1 MGFLKKIVKNKLAEV
16 ERSKEI
22 LPLKDLRKLINQPMY
37 KNLSLLASLR
47 KGKQLKIIAEIKNRS
62 PYSGIWNSYNF
73 APATIAKEYEMA
85 GASAISV
92 LTDFKFFGGRKQH
105 LSQVK
110 SSVNIPV
117 LRKDF
122 IIDEYQIYET
132 KYIGADAIFLIV
144 KIIDDVQLEDY
155 LQLAKEIEL
164 DVLVE
169 VFDKHDIARV
179 LKTSPY
185 PKLIVIN
192 NRDPETFQ
200 ADINRSI
207 ELCKFLPDDVIKVS
221 EGGICKREDVLKI
234 LDAGF
239 DAILLGEVL
248 MMIENKG
255 AKIYELTGK
264 NLEKI

>member
-1 MGFLKKIVKNKLAEV
+1 MGFLEKIVKSKLAEV

-22 LPLKDLRKLINQPMY
+22 LQLKDLRKLIDHPMY
-37 KNLSLLASLR
+37 KHFSLSASLR
-47 KGKQLKIIAEIKNRS
+47 KEKQLKIIAEIKNIS
-62 PYSGIWNSYNF
+62 TYSGALNSDNF
-73 APATIAKEYEMA
+73 SLAAIAKEYEMA

-92 LTDFKFFGGRKQH
+92 PTDFKFLGGRKQH

-132 KYIGADAIFLIV
+132 KYIGADAVLLIV

-155 LQLAKEIEL
+155 LQLAKEIGL

-179 LKTSPY
+179 LKVSPY
-185 PKLIVIN
+185 PKLIGIN
-192 NRDPETFQ
+192 NRDPETFE
-200 ADINRSI
+200 ANINKSI
-207 ELCKFLPDDVIKVS
+207 DFCKFLPDDVIKVS
-221 EGGICKREDVLKI
+221 EGGISEREDVLKI

-239 DAILLGEVL
+239 DAILLDEVL
-248 MMIENKG
+248 MKAENKI
-255 AKIYELTGK
+255 AKIYELIGESSGK
-264 NLEKI
+264 A